1 MTSNICFVV
10 VVGYKI
16 TLYYIQGILFIVANF
31 LQKKCQKILH
41 AQKVFKVATLEL
53 GE

>member
-1 MTSNICFVV
+1 MTSNFGFIVNV
-10 VVGYKI
+10 DYKI
-16 TLYYIQGILFIVANF
+16 TFYYIQGILFFAANC

-41 AQKVFKVATLEL
+41 AQKVFKVTTLEL